1 MHEAGRALLWG
12 LLIAGLLGLA
22 AYQGSRWLLQPPAAE
37 TGDYAVHTIT
47 IPPGATFRQVAALL
61 KQEHLIAN
69 YWMFRVLGKLESAD
83 RRIIPGEY
91 AFHAGMRPTE
101 MLSDLVAGRVV
112 LHAVTIPE
120 GYTAAQ
126 IADIFGQKGLAD
138 QVELLRLI
146 HQREFIRSVGV
157 EAASLEGYLFPN
169 TYRFARGTDPKEI
182 LRTLVGELRQAVTP
196 DLSQRAKD
204 LNLSLHEVLT
214 LASVIEKET
223 GVKAE
228 RELVSAVFHNR
239 LRKRLP
245 LQSDPTV
252 IYGLQGFD
260 GNLRARDLALD
271 SPYNTYRVVGLP
283 PGPIASPGLQ
293 AIRAALYPA
302 HTNHLYFVSRN
313 DGSHYFSATL
323 EEHNRAV
330 DKYQRRQ
337 TGKPHRPRVNAVKST
352 G

>member
-1 MHEAGRALLWG
+1 MHDARKALLWG
-12 LLIAGLLGLA
+12 LLLAALLGSLT
-22 AYQGSRWLLQPPAAE
+22 YQGARWLTEPAAGE
-37 TGDYAVHTIT
+37 TADHPVRLIE
-47 IPPGATFRQVAALL
+47 IPAGATFRQVATLL
-61 KQEHLIAN
+61 KNEQLIAH
-69 YWMFRVLGKLESAD
+69 YWAFRLLGKLESAD

-91 AFHAGMRPTE
+91 AFHPGMRPTDI
-101 MLSDLVAGRVV
+101 LSDLVNGRVV

-120 GYTAAQ
+120 GHTASQ
-126 IADIFGQKGLAD
+126 IAELLAQRGIAD
-138 QVELLRLI
+138 QAELLRLI
-146 HQREFIRSVGV
+146 RDREFIRSLDI

-169 TYRFARGTDPKEI
+169 TYRFARHTDPKET
-182 LRTLVGELRQAVTP
+182 LRTLVMGLRQSVTP
-196 DLSQRAKD
+196 DLAQRARE
-204 LNLSLHEVLT
+204 LNLSLHQVLT

-223 GVKAE
+223 GVGAE

-239 LRKRLP
+239 LRRRLP

-252 IYGLQGFD
+252 IYGLARFD
-260 GNLRARDLALD
+260 GNLKARDLALE
-271 SPYNTYRVVGLP
+271 SPYNTYRIVGLP

-330 DKYQRRQ
+330 DKYQKRNGRL
-337 TGKPHRPRVNAVKST
+337 AKSKS
-352 G
+352 